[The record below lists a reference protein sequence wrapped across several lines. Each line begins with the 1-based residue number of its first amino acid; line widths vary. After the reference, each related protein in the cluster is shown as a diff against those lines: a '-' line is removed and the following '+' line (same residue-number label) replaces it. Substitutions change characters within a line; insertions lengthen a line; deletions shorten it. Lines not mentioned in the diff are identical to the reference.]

1 MGQPTSTFQFL
12 GLTFNVGN
20 LISIMIVFLIV
31 FGIVFGLS
39 RHLSL
44 KPGKGQNILEYAVD
58 FTNGI
63 VRGSLPG
70 EMSKDLGL
78 WAFTLFLFILVAN
91 QLGLFL
97 HVDVSGV
104 TYVKSPTADPIVT
117 LTLSLLTLTLA
128 QFMGIRALGYKKHF
142 ANYLKPFSLFF
153 VVNIF
158 EEFTNFLTLGLRLFG
173 NIYAGEML
181 LTIITGMAV
190 KGGPLMWVVSL
201 PLELA
206 WQGFSVFIGCIQA
219 FIFVTLSAVYIS
231 RKVEVEE

>member
-1 MGQPTSTFQFL
+1 MQQPTTTFQFL

-20 LISIMIVFLIV
+20 MISILISACLVLLLV
-31 FGIVFGLS
+31 WGLS
-39 RHLSL
+39 RHITM
-44 KPGKGQNILEYAVD
+44 KPGKGQNLLEYAID

-63 VRGSLPG
+63 VKGSVSG
-70 EMSKDLGL
+70 EMGKNLGL
-78 WAFTLFLFILVAN
+78 WAFTLFLFILIAN

-104 TYVKSPTADPIVT
+104 SYVKSPTADPVIT
-117 LTLSLLTLTLA
+117 LTLSLMTLTFA
-128 QFMGIRALGYKKHF
+128 QYLGVRTLGYKRHF
-142 ANYLKPFSLFF
+142 ENYLKPFSIFII
-153 VVNIF
+153 VNIF

-181 LTIITGMAV
+181 LTLISGMAV

-219 FIFVTLSAVYIS
+219 FIFVTLSSVYIS
-231 RKVEVEE
+231 RKIEIEE

>member
-44 KPGKGQNILEYAVD
+44 KPGKGQNVLEYAVD

-70 EMSKDLGL
+70 KMSKDLGL
-78 WAFTLFLFILVAN
+78 WAFTLFMFILVAN

-104 TYVKSPTADPIVT
+104 TYVKSPTADPIIT
-117 LTLSLLTLTLA
+117 LTLSLLTLTFA
-128 QFMGIRALGYKKHF
+128 QFMGIKTLGYKKHF
-142 ANYLKPFSLFF
+142 DNYLKPFSLFF

-219 FIFVTLSAVYIS
+219 FIFVTLSTVYIS

>member
-1 MGQPTSTFQFL
+1 M
-12 GLTFNVGN
+12 
-20 LISIMIVFLIV
+20 ISILIAFLIV
-31 FGIVFGLS
+31 LGIVFGLS

-44 KPGKGQNILEYAVD
+44 KPGKGQNVLEYAID

-63 VRGSLPG
+63 VKGSIPG

-78 WAFTLFLFILVAN
+78 WAFTLFMFILVSN
-91 QLGLFL
+91 QLGLFI

-104 TYVKSPTADPIVT
+104 TYVKSPTADPVIT
-117 LTLSLLTLTLA
+117 LTLSLLTLTFA
-128 QFMGIRALGYKKHF
+128 QFMGIKVLGYKQHF
-142 ANYLKPFSLFF
+142 SNYLKPFTPFII
-153 VVNIF
+153 VNIF

-181 LTIITGMAV
+181 LTLISGMAV

-219 FIFVTLSAVYIS
+219 FIFVTLSTVYIS
-231 RKVEVEE
+231 RKIEIEE